1 VRRFYLRLDV
11 PLKTRCLAYLNDTD
25 SSRAPYAEAELE
37 PPSYCA
43 ECFCHAKKRI
53 LRTGESMIVKD
64 RKLVWLAA
72 LMAALVISATVP
84 AAALAAEKVTSHWAG
99 TTRARCGIGVTDHRR
114 CGALQNITLTF
125 VQQGSKILG
134 SYTCAY
140 GSQNCRG
147 MQEVGTIIDGLL
159 NGERIEF
166 AVMTP
171 DRSTCR
177 YTGLLAND
185 SGKGNYNCK
194 GGSELGERGS
204 WNIHR
209 STEGSAPPKPQVPPL
224 LRP

>member
-1 VRRFYLRLDV
+1 MRSDSPCAARFCRATRESLRIGVR
-11 PLKTRCLAYLNDTD
+11 
-25 SSRAPYAEAELE
+25 
-37 PPSYCA
+37 
-43 ECFCHAKKRI
+43 
-53 LRTGESMIVKD
+53 MIVKP
-64 RKLVWLAA
+64 RKILRLTPLLAA
-72 LMAALVISATVP
+72 LFITAMAP
-84 AAALAAEKVTSHWAG
+84 AAGLAAEKVTSHWAG

-134 SYTCAY
+134 SYTCAF
-140 GSQNCRG
+140 GNKNCRG
-147 MQEVGTIIDGLL
+147 MQEVGTIIDGSLT
-159 NGERIEF
+159 GERIEF

-209 STEGSAPPKPQVPPL
+209 SSEGHAAPTPQVPPL